1 MTFKKQLYISGFYSF
16 PEVIF
21 YFFIIFFPVEFYL
34 LLDTAYFITP
44 QTLEVFKDNI
54 SIEQEAHLK
63 DSQVIQ
69 FVNKNAVFQKT
80 DIAIFIVLSFSVS
93 IFALSVST
101 VFFKV
106 YS

>member
-1 MTFKKQLYISGFYSF
+1 MTFKKQFFISGFYSF

-44 QTLEVFKDNI
+44 QTLEIFKDNM
-54 SIEQEAHLK
+54 SIEQETQLR

-69 FVNKNAVFQKT
+69 FVNKNALFQKT

-93 IFALSVST
+93 IFVLSVST
-101 VFFKV
+101 IFFKIN
-106 YS
+106 S

>member
-1 MTFKKQLYISGFYSF
+1 MIFKKQFFKSGFYNF

-34 LLDTAYFITP
+34 LLDTAYFIAP
-44 QTLEVFKDNI
+44 QTLEIFKDNM
-54 SIEQEAHLK
+54 SIDQEAQLK

-69 FVNKNAVFQKT
+69 FVNKNALFQKT

-93 IFALSVST
+93 IFALSFST
-101 VFFKV
+101 IFFKT